1 MWRRPRSSGMR
12 HDARANA
19 RRVRICYRMPTLED
33 DLLQPLGVKPEFLGH
48 LDQLL
53 RGLRI
58 PDGMGQTLGSVGLVA
73 VVIGL
78 GHVSTFSDEYEWR
91 AKGSIMTRGAADR
104 AGTSRIT
111 AVRKGR
117 LGGAIAAARLCESN
131 PILIGGTTR
140 KPA

>member
-1 MWRRPRSSGMR
+1 MQ
-12 HDARANA
+12 
-19 RRVRICYRMPTLED
+19 TLED

-91 AKGSIMTRGAADR
+91 AKGSITTRGAADR
-104 AGTSRIT
+104 ANTSRDPE
-111 AVRKGR
+111 G
-117 LGGAIAAARLCESN
+117 ARLAAQL
-131 PILIGGTTR
+131 P
-140 KPA
+140 P